1 MVEICCIKNGRN
13 YGLQGTENQRGSAMS
28 AANDMKLVMMFVRLV
43 FTIFN
48 GLMKLVLQGLMLI
61 PKLINVLLTFILKL
75 GSVLKLI
82 LESTLK
88 MVGNFILETSRGLKG
103 LWGK

>member
-1 MVEICCIKNGRN
+1 
-13 YGLQGTENQRGSAMS
+13 MS
-28 AANDMKLVMMFVRLV
+28 AANDMKLMMMFVRLV
-43 FTIFN
+43 FTILN

-61 PKLINVLLTFILKL
+61 PKLINVLLTFLLKL

-82 LESTLK
+82 LESTIK
-88 MVGNFILETSRGLKG
+88 MIGNFIVETSRGLKG

>member
-1 MVEICCIKNGRN
+1 
-13 YGLQGTENQRGSAMS
+13 MS

-61 PKLINVLLTFILKL
+61 PKLINVLLTFLLKL

-88 MVGNFILETSRGLKG
+88 IVGNFILETSRGLKG
-103 LWGK
+103 LRGK

>member
-1 MVEICCIKNGRN
+1 
-13 YGLQGTENQRGSAMS
+13 MS

-43 FTIFN
+43 FTILN

-61 PKLINVLLTFILKL
+61 PKLINVLLTFLLKL

-82 LESTLK
+82 LESTIK
-88 MVGNFILETSRGLKG
+88 MIDNFIVETSRGLKG

>member
-1 MVEICCIKNGRN
+1 
-13 YGLQGTENQRGSAMS
+13 MS
-28 AANDMKLVMMFVRLV
+28 AANDMKLVMMFVRLI
-43 FTIFN
+43 FTILN

-61 PKLINVLLTFILKL
+61 PKLINVLLTFLLKL

-82 LESTLK
+82 LESTIK
-88 MVGNFILETSRGLKG
+88 MIGNFIVETSRGLKG

>member
-1 MVEICCIKNGRN
+1 
-13 YGLQGTENQRGSAMS
+13 MS
-28 AANDMKLVMMFVRLV
+28 AANDMKLVMMFCRLV

-48 GLMKLVLQGLMLI
+48 GLLKLLLQGLMLI
-61 PKLINVLLTFILKL
+61 PKLINVLLTFLLKL

-88 MVGNFILETSRGLKG
+88 MIGNFILETSRGLKG
-103 LWGK
+103 LRGK

>member
-1 MVEICCIKNGRN
+1 
-13 YGLQGTENQRGSAMS
+13 MS

-82 LESTLK
+82 LESTIK
-88 MVGNFILETSRGLKG
+88 MIGNFIVETSRGLKG
-103 LWGK
+103 LRGK

>member
-1 MVEICCIKNGRN
+1 
-13 YGLQGTENQRGSAMS
+13 MS

-88 MVGNFILETSRGLKG
+88 MVGNFIVETSRGLKG

>member
-1 MVEICCIKNGRN
+1 
-13 YGLQGTENQRGSAMS
+13 MS

-61 PKLINVLLTFILKL
+61 PKLINVLLTFLLKL

-82 LESTLK
+82 LESTIK
-88 MVGNFILETSRGLKG
+88 MIGNFIVETSRGLKG

>member
-1 MVEICCIKNGRN
+1 
-13 YGLQGTENQRGSAMS
+13 MS
-28 AANDMKLVMMFVRLV
+28 AANDMKLVMMFCRLV

-48 GLMKLVLQGLMLI
+48 GLLKLLLQGLMLI
-61 PKLINVLLTFILKL
+61 PKLINVLLTFLLKL

-88 MVGNFILETSRGLKG
+88 MIGNFTLETIRGLKG
-103 LWGK
+103 LRGK

>member
-1 MVEICCIKNGRN
+1 
-13 YGLQGTENQRGSAMS
+13 MS

-43 FTIFN
+43 FTILN

>member
-1 MVEICCIKNGRN
+1 M
-13 YGLQGTENQRGSAMS
+13 GSAMS
-28 AANDMKLVMMFVRLV
+28 AENSMKLVFMFCRLV

-48 GLMKLVLQGLMLI
+48 GLLKLLLQGLMLI
-61 PKLINVLLTFILKL
+61 PKLINVLLTFLLKL

-88 MVGNFILETSRGLKG
+88 IIGNFILETSRGLKG

>member
-1 MVEICCIKNGRN
+1 
-13 YGLQGTENQRGSAMS
+13 MS

-43 FTIFN
+43 FTILN

-61 PKLINVLLTFILKL
+61 PKLINVLLTFLLKL

-82 LESTLK
+82 LESTIK
-88 MVGNFILETSRGLKG
+88 MIGNFILETSRGLKG

>member
-1 MVEICCIKNGRN
+1 
-13 YGLQGTENQRGSAMS
+13 MS

>member
-1 MVEICCIKNGRN
+1 
-13 YGLQGTENQRGSAMS
+13 
-28 AANDMKLVMMFVRLV
+28 
-43 FTIFN
+43 
-48 GLMKLVLQGLMLI
+48 MLI

>member
-1 MVEICCIKNGRN
+1 
-13 YGLQGTENQRGSAMS
+13 MS

-43 FTIFN
+43 FTILN

-61 PKLINVLLTFILKL
+61 PKLINVLLTFLLKL

>member
-1 MVEICCIKNGRN
+1 
-13 YGLQGTENQRGSAMS
+13 MS

-82 LESTLK
+82 LQSTLK

>member
-1 MVEICCIKNGRN
+1 
-13 YGLQGTENQRGSAMS
+13 MS

-43 FTIFN
+43 FTILN

-61 PKLINVLLTFILKL
+61 PKLINVLLTFLLKL

-82 LESTLK
+82 LESTIK
-88 MVGNFILETSRGLKG
+88 MIGNFIVETSRGLKG